1 MMIDPFFRSN
11 KTFRAPDP
19 PTPEH
24 LKHNKEAPNPPMVV
38 DFSKPV
44 FLQSSPIPNRHTKR
58 ITPISVPNNN
68 EMHNAN
74 TVLLNKM
81 STPKKEVAH
90 QRPTLSPPPVPPAN
104 ISATTVTSNTCN
116 GKLTFQIP
124 TPPLLPSGLLKTTP
138 IISDERSG
146 LMAAIRA
153 AGGSENAK
161 LKKVSKTVDEKKPIH
176 HHKFGLSTT
185 TVFTSIVK
193 TKTTNNR
200 DDFMTSLT
208 KMLKPRV
215 LLTNRQNVEKTR

>member
-1 MMIDPFFRSN
+1 MIDPFFRSN

-74 TVLLNKM
+74 TVLLNKVM

-161 LKKVSKTVDEKKPIH
+161 LKKSFKNSRRKETNTSPQIWTLNDHGVHFDCKNQNYKQSRRFHDLFDEGIGKAA
-176 HHKFGLSTT
+176 
-185 TVFTSIVK
+185 
-193 TKTTNNR
+193 
-200 DDFMTSLT
+200 
-208 KMLKPRV
+208 
-215 LLTNRQNVEKTR
+215 TRC